1 MKKINW
7 EKVNKFVK
15 NRTFVMALC
24 VFGLTM
30 ASIGFTY
37 ASFFSIKTNTTN
49 QSITTGT
56 LNVTYGTDSSVINKN
71 SDLTPMND
79 EMGLRESDASVI
91 YIQNTGSLNST
102 YVLTLGYDMTNFTS
116 RSGYSES
123 DELTPLD
130 YVMVAVYEYHGV
142 GEEDTLVSGP
152 VAVGDLPI
160 FSLNSSDSRYNR
172 YALLFDTLGGT
183 TTTDNTKTYKVKAWL
198 SDKAIP
204 SASYTYF
211 YVNAEIVAEV
221 ENAKM
226 KYNLSGTLTDGSNA
240 LSGATISV
248 QNNSVVA
255 TTSSTGTFT
264 LNGLYPGTYNVD
276 ITYDNVTYSGNLT
289 VEEGT
294 SVSLASLGS
303 TFSGTDIYNV
313 AYTYGT
319 TLAKLIKVNNL
330 DTYSSKATISSGS
343 LAPTYKFVGAG
354 EENIS
359 GISIS
364 LDTTNKT
371 YTMNK

>member
-7 EKVNKFVK
+7 EKVNKFVR

-79 EMGLRESDASVI
+79 EMGLKESNASVV

-116 RSGYSES
+116 RSGYNAS

-160 FSLNSSDSRYNR
+160 FSLNSSDARYNR

-276 ITYDNVTYSGNLT
+276 ITYNNVTYSGNLT

-343 LAPTYKFVGAG
+343 LAPTYKLIGAG

-371 YTMNK
+371 YTMSK

>member
-7 EKVNKFVK
+7 EKVNKFVR

-79 EMGLRESDASVI
+79 EMGLKESNASVV

-116 RSGYSES
+116 RSGYNAS

-160 FSLNSSDSRYNR
+160 FSLNSSDARYNR

-276 ITYDNVTYSGNLT
+276 ITYNNVTYSGNLT

-294 SVSLASLGS
+294 SFSLASLGS

-330 DTYSSKATISSGS
+330 DSYSSKATISSGS
-343 LAPTYKFVGAG
+343 LAPTYKLVGAG
-354 EENIS
+354 EEDIL

-364 LDTTNKT
+364 LDTANKT
-371 YTMNK
+371 YTMSK

>member
-371 YTMNK
+371 YTMSK

>member
-7 EKVNKFVK
+7 EKVNKFVR

-79 EMGLRESDASVI
+79 EMGLKESNASVV

-116 RSGYSES
+116 RSGYNAS

-160 FSLNSSDSRYNR
+160 FSLNSSDARYNR

-276 ITYDNVTYSGNLT
+276 ITYNNVTYSGNLT